1 MHENKYDRIN
11 TLASKDAA
19 RDQLAAA
26 MADFE
31 SKHGPVKTLPI
42 MQRDSTGNFHNIEAH
57 RMEESRRRGRAKSS
71 AAAKAKARKPGPDRL
86 EFGKRGTRQA
96 KANAVL
102 REPWP

>member
-1 MHENKYDRIN
+1 
-11 TLASKDAA
+11 
-19 RDQLAAA
+19 
-26 MADFE
+26 
-31 SKHGPVKTLPI
+31 
-42 MQRDSTGNFHNIEAH
+42 
-57 RMEESRRRGRAKSS
+57 MEESRRRGRAKSS

>member
-1 MHENKYDRIN
+1 MTPELRQ
-11 TLASKDAA
+11 AA

-31 SKHGPVKTLPI
+31 RKHGKVKTTPI
-42 MQRDSTGNFHNIEAH
+42 LRRDSTGNFHNIEAH
-57 RMEESRRRGRAKSS
+57 RMEEIRRRGRAKST

-86 EFGKRGTRQA
+86 DFGKRGTRQA

>member
-1 MHENKYDRIN
+1 MIADIEARQADRE
-11 TLASKDAA
+11 
-19 RDQLAAA
+19 RLAAA
-26 MADFE
+26 MAEFE
-31 SKHGPVKTLPI
+31 KRNGKVKTTPI
-42 MQRDSTGNFHNIEAH
+42 MRRDSTGNFHNIEAH

>member
-1 MHENKYDRIN
+1 MFDNKYDRIN

-57 RMEESRRRGRAKSS
+57 KMNESRRRGRAKST
-71 AAAKAKARKPGPDRL
+71 ATHKAKVAKPEPL
-86 EFGKRGTRQA
+86 KFGKRGTRQA